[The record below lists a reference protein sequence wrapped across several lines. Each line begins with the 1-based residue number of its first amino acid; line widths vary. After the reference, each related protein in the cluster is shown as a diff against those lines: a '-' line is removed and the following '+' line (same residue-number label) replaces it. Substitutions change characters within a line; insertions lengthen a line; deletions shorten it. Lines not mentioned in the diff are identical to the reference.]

1 MRLPLFNRLRRQLHR
16 DIAFVQD
23 QVLEIVYALEGKA
36 VLHGGTALWRCY
48 QGNRF
53 SEDLDFYFVPKKG
66 FREAFAREISSA
78 GLKLAKY
85 KQTANSVYAKVEREG
100 INVAFEAALREF
112 REPVVREYEKLD
124 GSSLDVF
131 TLSAEDLLLEKLAA
145 FRGRRLVRDIYDVYH
160 LSRLA
165 GNEKGFKEKVAGQL
179 VSLPQPVDEKNLNA
193 LVLSGAV
200 PSFAQMA
207 DALRRRFS
215 K

>member
-1 MRLPLFNRLRRQLHR
+1 M
-16 DIAFVQD
+16 
-23 QVLEIVYALEGKA
+23 
-36 VLHGGTALWRCY
+36 
-48 QGNRF
+48 
-53 SEDLDFYFVPKKG
+53 
-66 FREAFAREISSA
+66 
-78 GLKLAKY
+78 
-85 KQTANSVYAKVEREG
+85 
-100 INVAFEAALREF
+100 
-112 REPVVREYEKLD
+112 
-124 GSSLDVF
+124 
-131 TLSAEDLLLEKLAA
+131 LSAEDVLLEKLAA